1 MEDISRMSNQE
12 RIALLGVEEASKYRG
27 TGKRTNDMVEYMP
40 AITKEGGAF
49 YLAQLS
55 LKEEA
60 TRAGKDYKIL
70 PTPREF
76 VIPTQ
81 KAPRREKVRKNVQ
94 ISQELD

>member
-12 RIALLGVEEASKYRG
+12 RIALLGVEEADKYRG
-27 TGKRTNDMVEYMP
+27 KPQRTNDMVDYLP

-55 LKEEA
+55 LKDEA
-60 TRAGKDYKIL
+60 KKRGQDYKIL
-70 PTPREF
+70 PTPQEF